1 MRSRRSDLEHQEA
14 VSRRLALL
22 GDELAGVRPARL
34 SPLPTPPSGPQP
46 VAPPLED
53 EAPQWYDEH
62 TRTAV
67 RREPAP
73 VVPLHP
79 GTAPRSFPAAPP
91 AVATLPVPGRHAA
104 RRPGP
109 AAALPGAVADALPG
123 RLGDRLGGLALG
135 APQVAVVA
143 VLLAL
148 GLAVTCWWLVRS
160 DASPAEDEL
169 SAAPAVGLV
178 TPSGPAGA
186 AGAAGATGA
195 ARSPDEGAVEAGQAS
210 AAAGQDAPATVT
222 VDVAG
227 KVRRPGIAVLG
238 AGARVVDAL
247 TAAGGARPG
256 VDLTTLNLAR
266 VLVDGEQL
274 LVGIDPPTGAAAAA
288 GRPPASGAT
297 TGASGTAPV
306 PGALV
311 DLNTA
316 TADQLDALPEVG
328 PVTAQAIL
336 DWRTEH
342 GSFTS
347 VDELLEVG
355 GIGEVTL
362 AKIAPFVTV

>member
-1 MRSRRSDLEHQEA
+1 MFSGMRSRRSDLEHQEA
-14 VSRRLALL
+14 VSRRLAML
-22 GDELAGVRPARL
+22 GDELAGVRPART
-34 SPLPTPPSGPQP
+34 SPLP
-46 VAPPLED
+46 APPAGP
-53 EAPQWYDEH
+53 APPPDDDGAAWYDEH

-67 RREPAP
+67 SRHQPVPAP
-73 VVPLHP
+73 PPV
-79 GTAPRSFPAAPP
+79 TSPASSQ
-91 AVATLPVPGRHAA
+91 VPVPGRHAA
-104 RRPGP
+104 RRAAP
-109 AAALPGAVADALPG
+109 AVPLPVSVADALPG
-123 RLGDRLGGLALG
+123 RLGGLAFG

-143 VLLAL
+143 VLVAL

-160 DASPAEDEL
+160 GSDTVEGQL

-178 TPSGPAGA
+178 TPSGA
-186 AGAAGATGA
+186 AGSDGGADGVADGGA
-195 ARSPDEGAVEAGQAS
+195 DEGAVEA
-210 AAAGQDAPATVT
+210 AGAGGTGPGPSGSSDAAPATVT

-288 GRPPASGAT
+288 GQAPVTGTSPPAGT
-297 TGASGTAPV
+297 GTA

-328 PVTAQAIL
+328 PVTAQSIL
-336 DWRTEH
+336 AWRTEH
-342 GSFTS
+342 GAFTS
-347 VDELLEVG
+347 VDELLEVD

-362 AKIAPFVTV
+362 TKIAPFVTV